1 MFFPLVS
8 IVTPCHNASAYI
20 AQAIESV
27 LSQTYSNWEMLICDD
42 ASTDNSVDI
51 ISSYV
56 KRDPRIKLFKLYSP
70 SGSPTKPRN
79 EAIKHAS
86 GDVIAFLDSDD
97 VWLPTKLEEQ
107 LPLLNDER
115 IAVVYSYYEKIDEFG
130 VRNNRIIKSPMEV
143 NYTMLLKGNVVGN
156 LTGIYDV
163 RKVGKVYNKQ
173 VHHED
178 YVLWL
183 EILKKGF
190 IAKNTGTVEALYR
203 VLSNSVSSNKI
214 KTMGWQWNILRNI
227 EHQNIILSLY
237 YFCCYVCKALKK
249 SFI

>member
-1 MFFPLVS
+1 MNKNFVS
-8 IVTPCHNASAYI
+8 IITPCHNASAYI
-20 AQAIESV
+20 AQTIESV

-42 ASTDNSVDI
+42 ASTDNSVEI

-56 KRDPRIKLFKLYSP
+56 EKDYRIKLLKLDSP
-70 SGSPTKPRN
+70 SGSPAKPRN

-107 LPLLNDER
+107 LPLLKDEKT
-115 IAVVYSYYEKIDEFG
+115 AVVYSNYEKIDERG
-130 VRNNRIIKSPMEV
+130 IRNNRIVTAPLQTTYVS
-143 NYTMLLKGNVVGN
+143 LLKSNVIGN
-156 LTGIYDV
+156 LTGMYDV
-163 RKVGKVYNKQ
+163 NKVGKVYNKRI
-173 VHHED
+173 HHED
-178 YVLWL
+178 YILWL
-183 EILKKGF
+183 EILKKGY
-190 IAKNTGTVEALYR
+190 IARNTATVTALYR
-203 VLSNSVSSNKI
+203 VTSNSVSSNKF
-214 KTMGWQWNILRNI
+214 KTIGWQWNILRNI